1 MEKENRV
8 KLNKYEI
15 EHNQMIRNQ
24 AAECTLFLKRNG
36 DFPLASPGKIALYG
50 NGARRTVKGGTG
62 SGDVN
67 VRDSVSIEKGLE
79 NAGFTITT
87 KDWLNAYDKTYVK
100 ARETFISEIKAKA
113 KRLHTNAIML
123 GMGAVMPEPSYKFP
137 LNGEGDTAVY
147 VLSRICGEGNDRQ
160 NIPGDIQLSDTEL
173 RDILLL
179 CQLYKKFMLVLNV
192 GGMMDLSPL
201 LKEEGESPE
210 NILLLS
216 QLGAQTGDI
225 FADILLGKADPSG
238 KLASSWSPLQDFRE
252 AGTFGDPD
260 ETEYNE
266 GIYVG
271 YRYFDSVGKKAL
283 FPFGFG
289 LSYTDFQISP
299 GGVFLCGDSTK
310 ENGPE
315 ICVTASVTN
324 TGRYPGKA
332 VAELYVSSP
341 EGTLDQPYQ
350 ALAAFAKTETIQPG
364 LFENTGL
371 HFRMKDIASYD
382 AAAASWVLEA
392 GDYIVR
398 VGKSSTDTEI
408 AGIIRL
414 SERIVTEKVKNAG
427 GTPGFSDWKPEKKRE
442 DEIPENVRVL
452 TLSKEQF
459 SVTEVQY
466 TSEEAPAPEVKA
478 LNDSELAYLL
488 TGAFNPK
495 GGAMSIVGN
504 AGMHVA
510 GAAGESTALLEKKGF
525 RPLIMA
531 DGPAGLRISS
541 RYFRGKNGEVHAL
554 DGGVAALVGD
564 YLPKA
569 AVKLLSLLQ
578 KKPGKN
584 DKVLEQYATSI
595 PIGTAIAQ
603 SWNTGFARIAG
614 DIVGSEMVRFG
625 IDLWLA
631 PALNIHRDPRC
642 GRNFEY
648 YSEDPLLSG
657 RMAAAITKGV
667 QSHPGRSVTIK
678 HFAANNQET
687 NRFGNNR
694 NVSERALREIYLK
707 GFGICVKEAKPH
719 AVMTSYNLLNGVHT
733 SERADLGND
742 ILRAEFGFRGILM
755 TDWIVRLMMKGGKY
769 GPPEAWKIIAAG
781 GDIVMPGSKEDYDS
795 ILNAI
800 KDRRLPRETAM
811 TGAMHIFGQI
821 KSSESK

>member
-1 MEKENRV
+1 M
-8 KLNKYEI
+8 KLNNYEI
-15 EHNQMIRNQ
+15 EHNRVIRSQ
-24 AAECTLFLKRNG
+24 AAECALFLKRNN
-36 DFPLASPGKIALYG
+36 DFPLTAPCKIALYG
-50 NGARRTVKGGTG
+50 NGARRTIKGGTG

-67 VRDSVSIEKGLE
+67 VRTSVSVEKGLE

-87 KDWLNAYDKTYVK
+87 KAWLDAYDAAYIK
-100 ARETFISEIKAKA
+100 AREAFISEIKTKA
-113 KRLHTNAIML
+113 KKLHTNAIML

-160 NIPGDIQLSDTEL
+160 NIPGDMKLSDTEL
-173 RDILLL
+173 RDILSLSR
-179 CQLYKKFMLVLNV
+179 QYEKFMLVLNV
-192 GGMMDLSPL
+192 GGMMDLSSL
-201 LKEEGESPE
+201 LDEGDEAPD

-238 KLASSWSPLQDFRE
+238 KLASTWSPLKDFRE
-252 AGTFGDPD
+252 AGTFGDAD
-260 ETEYNE
+260 ETYYNE

-271 YRYFDSVGKKAL
+271 YRYFDSTGKKAV

-299 GGVFLCGDSTK
+299 GGVFLCEGSTV

-315 ICVTASVTN
+315 ILVTASVAN
-324 TGRYPGKA
+324 IGAYPGKA

-350 ALAAFAKTETIQPG
+350 ALAAFTKTEVIQPG
-364 LFENTGL
+364 RFENVGL
-371 HFRMKDIASYD
+371 RFLMRDIASYD
-382 AAAASWVLEA
+382 TASASWILEA
-392 GDYIVR
+392 GDYIIR
-398 VGKSSTDTEI
+398 LGKSSTDTEI
-408 AGIIRL
+408 VGIIRL
-414 SERIVTEKVKNAG
+414 QDTVITEKVKNAC
-427 GTPGFSDWKPEKKRE
+427 GTPGFTDWKPETKRT
-442 DEIPENVRVL
+442 DELPENVRVL
-452 TLSKEQF
+452 SLSKDLF
-459 SVTEVQY
+459 HVNEVRY
-466 TSEEAPAPEVKA
+466 DAEEEIAPEVEA

-488 TGAFNPK
+488 TGAFDPK
-495 GGAMSIVGN
+495 GGALSIVGN
-504 AGMHVA
+504 VGLHVA
-510 GAAGESTALLEKKGF
+510 GAAGESTSLLEKKGF
-525 RPLIMA
+525 RPLVMA

-541 RYFRGKNGEVHAL
+541 RYFRDKKGEVHAM
-554 DGGVAALVGD
+554 DGGVAALVGE

-569 AVKLLSLLQ
+569 AVKVLSLLQ

-584 DKVLEQYATSI
+584 DRIQEQYATSI

-603 SWNTGFARIAG
+603 SWNPAFARNAG

-657 RMAAAITKGV
+657 CMAAAITKGV
-667 QSHPGRSVTIK
+667 QSHLGRGVTIK
-678 HFAANNQET
+678 HYAANNQET
-687 NRFGNNR
+687 NRFGNNS
-694 NVSERALREIYLK
+694 NVSERAMREIYLR
-707 GFGICVKEAKPH
+707 GFGICIKEARPL
-719 AVMTSYNLLNGVHT
+719 AVMSSYNLLNGVHT
-733 SERADLGND
+733 SERGDLGND
-742 ILRAEFGFRGILM
+742 ILRAEFGFHGILM

-769 GPPEAWKIIAAG
+769 GPPDAWKIIAAG
-781 GDIVMPGSKEDYDS
+781 GDIVMPGSKEDHES

-800 KDRRLPRETAM
+800 KEKRLSRKTAM
-811 TGAMHIFGQI
+811 TGAMHLYKLIN
-821 KSSESK
+821 SSEYK

>member
-1 MEKENRV
+1 M

-15 EHNQMIRNQ
+15 EHNQMIRSQ
-24 AAECTLFLKRNG
+24 AAECTLFLRRNS
-36 DFPLASPGKIALYG
+36 DFPLTAPGKIALYG
-50 NGARRTVKGGTG
+50 NGARRTIRGGTG

-67 VRDSVSIEKGLE
+67 VRTSVSVEKGLE

-87 KDWLNAYDKTYVK
+87 KGWMDAYDTAYIQAKE
-100 ARETFISEIKAKA
+100 AFISEIKARA
-113 KRLHTNAIML
+113 KKLHTNAIML
-123 GMGAVMPEPSYKFP
+123 GMGAVMPEPAYQFP
-137 LNGEGDTAVY
+137 LNGEGDVAVY

-160 NIPGDIQLSDTEL
+160 NIPGDMMLSETEL
-173 RDILLL
+173 RDIRLLR
-179 CQLYKKFMLVLNV
+179 QKYKKFMLVLNV
-192 GGMMDLSPL
+192 GGMMDLSSL
-201 LKEEGESPE
+201 LEKEEAPE

-238 KLASSWSPLQDFRE
+238 KLASTWSPLQDFRE
-252 AGTFGDPD
+252 AGTFGDAD
-260 ETEYNE
+260 ETYYNE

-271 YRYFDSVGKKAL
+271 YRYFDSVGKKAA

-299 GGVFLCGDSTK
+299 GGVFLCEASTK
-310 ENGPE
+310 EQGPE

-324 TGRYPGKA
+324 TGAYPGKA
-332 VAELYVSSP
+332 VVELYVSSP

-371 HFRMKDIASYD
+371 HFCMKDIASYD
-382 AAAASWVLEA
+382 AASASWVLEA

-398 VGKSSTDTEI
+398 VGKSSTDTEVV
-408 AGIIRL
+408 GVIRL
-414 SERIVTEKVKNAG
+414 PERIVTEKVKNTCGAPDF
-427 GTPGFSDWKPEKKRE
+427 TDWKPEKKRME
-442 DEIPENVRVL
+442 AVPDQMRVL
-452 TLSKEQF
+452 TLHQDQF
-459 SVTEVQY
+459 SINEVRY
-466 TSEEAPAPEVKA
+466 DAEEEIAPGVQA
-478 LNDSELAYLL
+478 LTDSELAYLL

-495 GGAMSIVGN
+495 GGALSIIGN

-510 GAAGESTALLEKKGF
+510 GAAGESTSLLEDKGF
-525 RPLIMA
+525 RPLVMA

-541 RYFRGKNGEVHAL
+541 RYFRGKNGEVHAM

-603 SWNTGFARIAG
+603 SWNPGFARNAG

-625 IDLWLA
+625 VDIWLA

-657 RMAAAITKGV
+657 IMAAAITKGV

-678 HFAANNQET
+678 HYAANNQET
-687 NRFGNNR
+687 NRYGNNS
-694 NVSERALREIYLK
+694 NVSERAMREIYLR
-707 GFGICVKEAKPH
+707 GFGICVKEAKPL

-733 SERADLGND
+733 SEREDLGKD
-742 ILRAEFGFRGILM
+742 ILRSEFGFHGLLM
-755 TDWIVRLMMKGGKY
+755 TDWVVRMMMKGGKY
-769 GPPEAWKIIAAG
+769 GPPDAWKIIAAG
-781 GDIVMPGSKEDYDS
+781 GDIMMPGSKEDYES

-800 KDRRLPRETAM
+800 KENRLSRKAAM
-811 TGAMHIFGQI
+811 TGAMHLFSLI
-821 KSSESK
+821 KLSASK